1 MAKEWILNGANMR
14 WGLTR
19 KNKVGPVSELI
30 RKCSPK
36 TKEEWEEFYY
46 KKVNPREHL
55 EQLGRVLYIKIT
67 EICQAEIDTI
77 AEEDCMDFIVNLVID
92 RTFDGYQ

>member
-36 TKEEWEEFYY
+36 TVKEWQDYY
-46 KKVNPREHL
+46 FQNAYSIEHL
-55 EQLGRVLYIKIT
+55 EDLGRKLYIKIT
-67 EICQAEIDTI
+67 EICQAEIDSI
-77 AEEDCMDFIVNLVID
+77 AEQDCIDFLL
-92 RTFDGYQ
+92 T